1 MSNKINY
8 GVIGV
13 GHLGKFHV
21 QQLLNIN
28 NINLVGVFDTNLHA
42 IQKLDVISEN
52 HVFNNLDDLLKRCD
66 AVSIVTPTETH
77 FDVASN
83 ALNAGCHILIE
94 KPISSDVGDAEK
106 IIQLA
111 KNKKLK
117 VQVGHIERF
126 SPVFR
131 KYLKNNPKP
140 IFIESHRLAP
150 FNVRGTD
157 VAVVLDLMIHDLDLL
172 LNVVDSKIVD
182 IRASGASVISDLID
196 LASARITFANG
207 VVANVTASRISNQQ
221 MRKMRLFEKKSYTTL
236 DFGEQTLKN
245 FTINN
250 KLQIKENIIK
260 IKNENALLLELQS
273 FTDSIMSD
281 SSVVVSGEDG
291 LKALKIAYKI
301 QHIIEKQKL

>member
-28 NINLVGVFDTNLHA
+28 NINLVGVFDTNLQA

-66 AVSIVTPTETH
+66 AVSIVTPTQTH

-126 SPVFR
+126 SPVYR

-182 IRASGASVISDLID
+182 IRASGASI
-196 LASARITFANG
+196 
-207 VVANVTASRISNQQ
+207 ISNFIDNVN
-221 MRKMRLFEKKSYTTL
+221 L
-236 DFGEQTLKN
+236 
-245 FTINN
+245 
-250 KLQIKENIIK
+250 
-260 IKNENALLLELQS
+260 
-273 FTDSIMSD
+273 
-281 SSVVVSGEDG
+281 
-291 LKALKIAYKI
+291 
-301 QHIIEKQKL
+301 

>member
-42 IQKLDVISEN
+42 IQKLDVLSEN

-66 AVSIVTPTETH
+66 AVSVVTPTQTH
-77 FDVASN
+77 FGVASS

-94 KPISSDVGDAEK
+94 KPIASDVCDAEK

-126 SPVFR
+126 SPVYR
-131 KYLKNNPKP
+131 EYLKNNPKP

-291 LKALKIAYKI
+291 LEALKIAYKI